1 MLYNDRIIIME
12 SIIPPNLR
20 RAYQNLNGYKK
31 NLVRF
36 YADRTGVINAN
47 DVLRWTFP
55 KEIMT
60 MDTLMHYF
68 EFTCTRS
75 QTGGTG
81 STSQGTHFPRNSA
94 SIIDTITIFINGQ
107 VFENIV
113 SYNHLF
119 NIIMDNIAGYNYYCS
134 GIRALECTDPSILYT
149 LNATTEAITAAA
161 QGLSAGTTD
170 ASVCDTKRPLQ
181 IRNWCGFL
189 GTCNRII
196 DLTDVE
202 FVVEIRLASA
212 NIMFKGKDAAGT
224 PTVVTP
230 TYTIDNYYMTI
241 NKISFEDDYYQKTL
255 KALKASGNYSIVF
268 KTYSTARS
276 AAISKA
282 TGPILQFST
291 TAKYLSKLFLTT
303 MDKDYDT
310 ITYLLNQGAASGAE
324 TPAFLKLLADPAT
337 NIAAFNQSRYFQKN
351 ASGLKEAQIEINGA
365 PVYPF
370 PQPPHLIKNNNL
382 DAFDLEGDNYCGDY
396 PGLQSL
402 EQWTKYG
409 FIQAVSFEHRD
420 AWKDRIITGYPNPT
434 GNLLT
439 IKWSPT
445 FDGGNTNNTILLG
458 FAERVVT
465 ANFNG
470 YGVTIDY

>member
-1 MLYNDRIIIME
+1 ME
-12 SIIPPNLR
+12 GIIPPNLR
-20 RAYQNLNGYKK
+20 RTFQNITGYKK
-31 NLVRF
+31 SLIRF
-36 YADRTGVINAN
+36 YADRSGQILAN
-47 DVLRWTFP
+47 DVLRYTFP

-60 MDTLMHYF
+60 MDTLMKYF
-68 EFTCTRS
+68 EFTCTKS
-75 QTGGTG
+75 QSGQS

-149 LNATTEAITAAA
+149 LNATTEAITTTI
-161 QGLSAGTTD
+161 QGEATAGTTD
-170 ASVCDTKRPLQ
+170 AAVCDTKRPLQ

-196 DLTDVE
+196 DLSDVE
-202 FVVEIRLASA
+202 FVVEIRMSSA
-212 NIMFKGKDAAGT
+212 NIMFKGKDATSTTTA
-224 PTVVTP
+224 VTP
-230 TYTIDNYYMTI
+230 TYSIDNYYMTI
-241 NKISFEDDYYQKTL
+241 NKISFEDDYYHKAL
-255 KALKASGNYSIVF
+255 KALKAAGNYSIVF

-282 TGPILQFST
+282 AGPILQFST

-310 ITYLLNQGAASGAE
+310 ITYLLNQGTASGTA
-324 TPAFLKLLADPAT
+324 TPAFLKLLSDPAA

-351 ASGLKEAQIEINGA
+351 ACGLREAQIEINGA

-409 FIQAVSFEHRD
+409 FVQAVSFEHRD
-420 AWKDRIITGYPNPT
+420 AWKDRIITGYPNTT

-439 IKWSPT
+439 IKWSPI

-465 ANFNG
+465 ANF
-470 YGVTIDY
+470 YGNNVTIDY

>member
-1 MLYNDRIIIME
+1 M
-12 SIIPPNLR
+12 SVIPPNLNR
-20 RAYQNLNGYKK
+20 IYQNLTGYKK

-55 KEIMT
+55 KEIMS
-60 MDTLMHYF
+60 MDTLMNYF
-68 EFTCTRS
+68 EFTSTASQSATSTR
-75 QTGGTG
+75 
-81 STSQGTHFPRNSA
+81 QGTHFPRNSA

-119 NIIMDNIAGYNYYCS
+119 NIIMDNVAGYNYYCS

-149 LNATTEAITAAA
+149 LNPTTEAITAAA
-161 QGLSAGTTD
+161 QGTATGTTD
-170 ASVCDTKRPLQ
+170 GAVCDTKRPLQ

-202 FVVEIRLASA
+202 FVVECRMASA
-212 NIMFKGKDAAGT
+212 NIMFKGIDATT
-224 PTVVTP
+224 PTNLTP

-241 NKISFEDDYYQKTL
+241 NKISFEDDYYQRAL
-255 KALKASGNYSIVF
+255 KALKAAGNYSIVF

-282 TGPILQFST
+282 SGPILQFST

-310 ITYLLNQGAASGAE
+310 ITYLLNQGVNASTI
-324 TPAFLKLLADPAT
+324 TPAFLKLLSDPAT

-351 ASGLKEAQIEINGA
+351 ASGIKEAQIEVNGA

-370 PQPPHLIKNNNL
+370 PQPPHLIKNNNF

-409 FIQAVSFEHRD
+409 FVQAVSFEHRD
-420 AWKDRIITGYPNPT
+420 AWKDRIISGYPNPT

-439 IKWSPT
+439 IKWSPI

-470 YGVTIDY
+470 NNVTIDY

>member
-1 MLYNDRIIIME
+1 M
-12 SIIPPNLR
+12 SVIPPNLNR
-20 RAYQNLNGYKK
+20 IYQNLTGYKK
-31 NLVRF
+31 SLVRF
-36 YADRTGVINAN
+36 YADRSGQILAN
-47 DVLRWTFP
+47 DVLRYTFP

-60 MDTLMHYF
+60 MDTLMKYF
-68 EFTCTRS
+68 EFTSTASASATATR
-75 QTGGTG
+75 
-81 STSQGTHFPRNSA
+81 QGTHFPRNSA

-119 NIIMDNIAGYNYYCS
+119 NIIMDNVAGYNYYCS
-134 GIRALECTDPSILYT
+134 GIRTLECTDPSILYT
-149 LNATTEAITAAA
+149 LNPTTEAITAAA
-161 QGLSAGTTD
+161 QGTATGTTD
-170 ASVCDTKRPLQ
+170 AAVCDTKRPLQ

-196 DLTDVE
+196 DLSDVE
-202 FVVEIRLASA
+202 FVVEIRMSSA
-212 NIMFKGKDAAGT
+212 NIMFKGLDTSTTATALS
-224 PTVVTP
+224 P

-241 NKISFEDDYYQKTL
+241 NKISFEDDYYQKAL
-255 KALKASGNYSIVF
+255 KALKAAGNYSIVF

-282 TGPILQFST
+282 SGPILQFST

-310 ITYLLNQGAASGAE
+310 ITYLLNQGVDNDTI
-324 TPAFLKLLADPAT
+324 TPAFLKLLSDPAT

-351 ASGLKEAQIEINGA
+351 ACGLREAQIEINGA

-382 DAFDLEGDNYCGDY
+382 DAFDLEGDNYCGNY

-409 FIQAVSFEHRD
+409 FVQAVSFEHRD
-420 AWKDRIITGYPNPT
+420 AWKDRIITGYPNTT

-439 IKWSPT
+439 IKWSPI

-465 ANFNG
+465 ANF
-470 YGVTIDY
+470 YGNNVTIDY

>member
-1 MLYNDRIIIME
+1 M
-12 SIIPPNLR
+12 SVIPPNLNEIYR
-20 RAYQNLNGYKK
+20 NLNGYKK

-55 KEIMT
+55 KEVML

-68 EFTCTRS
+68 EFTSTAAQSASTTR
-75 QTGGTG
+75 
-81 STSQGTHFPRNSA
+81 QGTHFPRNSA
-94 SIIDTITIFINGQ
+94 SIIDTITVFINGQ

-119 NIIMDNIAGYNYYCS
+119 NLIMDNTAGYNYYCS
-134 GIRALECTDPSILYT
+134 GIRALEGTDPSILYT
-149 LNATTEAITAAA
+149 LNPTTEAISANRQGTAT
-161 QGLSAGTTD
+161 GTID
-170 ASVCDTKRPLQ
+170 SSVCDTKRPLQ
-181 IRNWCGFL
+181 IRNWIGFL
-189 GTCNRII
+189 GTCNRVI
-196 DLTDVE
+196 DLTNVE
-202 FVVEIRLASA
+202 FVVEYRLASA
-212 NIMFKGKDAAGT
+212 NIMFKGIDASSGT
-224 PTVVTP
+224 SIVP

-241 NKISFEDDYYQKTL
+241 TKISFEDDYYQRAL
-255 KALKASGNYSIVF
+255 NALKDSGNYRIVF

-276 AAISKA
+276 AAISKSS
-282 TGPILQFST
+282 GPILQFST

-303 MDKDYDT
+303 IDKDYDAVS
-310 ITYLLNQGAASGAE
+310 YLLNQGTSSTVI
-324 TPAFLKLLADPAT
+324 TPVFSTLMANTLT
-337 NIAAFNQSRYFQKN
+337 NIVAFNQSKYFQKN
-351 ASGLKEAQIEINGA
+351 ASGLKEAQIEINGT

-370 PQPPHLIKNNNL
+370 PQPPHLIKNNNF
-382 DAFDLEGDNYCGDY
+382 DGFDLEGDNYCGDF

-409 FIQAVSFEHRD
+409 FVQAVSFEHRN
-420 AWKDRIITGYPNPT
+420 AWKDKIISGYPNPT

-445 FDGGNTNNTILLG
+445 FDSGNTNNTILLG
-458 FAERVVT
+458 YAERVVI

-470 YGVTIDY
+470 NSVSIEY